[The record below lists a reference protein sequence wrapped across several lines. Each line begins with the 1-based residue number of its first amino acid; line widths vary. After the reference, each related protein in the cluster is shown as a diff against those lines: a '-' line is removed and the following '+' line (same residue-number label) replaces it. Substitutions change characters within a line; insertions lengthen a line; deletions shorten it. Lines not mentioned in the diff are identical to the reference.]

1 MDIDM
6 NSDMTIVKMN
16 ELIGKAEILIEALP
30 YIQRL
35 AGKTVVI
42 KYGGNAMIN
51 EELKNNVMDDV
62 TLLKFIG
69 INPVIVHGGGPDISS
84 MLDKLSIPSEFRGG
98 LRVTS
103 AETVDVARMVLVGKT
118 NKEIVSLLNKKGAKA
133 IGISGIDGNLI
144 ECRKLERDKDGN
156 ALDLGF
162 VGDIVRINTKV
173 LEMLAGDEYIP
184 VVAPIGIGPDGQNYN
199 INADTVAS
207 SIAVALKAEKLIT
220 LTDVEGVKITGKDG
234 CESVVPSL
242 VEKEVYDLIEKKVIS
257 GGMIP
262 KVLGCLETI
271 NGGVGRAHIIDGRIP
286 HCLLLEIFTNKGI
299 GTMIM
304 KERRPYYNGEK
315 I

>member
-1 MDIDM
+1 M
-6 NSDMTIVKMN
+6 NNKMN
-16 ELIGKAEILIEALP
+16 ERKFDMSELISKAEILIEALP

-35 AGKTVVI
+35 SGKTVVI

-51 EELKNNVMDDV
+51 EELKNRVMEDV

-69 INPVIVHGGGPDISS
+69 INPVLVHGGGPEISS
-84 MLDKLSIPSEFRGG
+84 MLSRLSIPSEFKNG
-98 LRVTS
+98 LRVTNM
-103 AETVDVARMVLVGKT
+103 ETIDVARMVLVGKT
-118 NKEIVSLLNKKGAKA
+118 NKEIVSMLNLKGAKA
-133 IGISGIDGNLI
+133 IGISGIDGKLI
-144 ECRKLERDKDGN
+144 ECRKLDKDSDGN
-156 ALDLGF
+156 PVDLGF
-162 VGDIVRINTKV
+162 VGEIEKINTKV

-184 VVAPIGIGPDGQNYN
+184 VVAPIGIGTDGQNYN

-220 LTDVEGVKITGKDG
+220 LTDVEGVKITDDNGI
-234 CESVVPSL
+234 ETVIPSL
-242 VEKEVYDLIEKKVIS
+242 IESEVYNLIERNIIS

-262 KVLGCLETI
+262 KVLGCLETV

-286 HCLLLEIFTNKGI
+286 HCLLLEIFTNRGI

-304 KERRPYYNGEK
+304 KERRPYYDGEK

>member
-1 MDIDM
+1 MENNIESSKLDM
-6 NSDMTIVKMN
+6 SG
-16 ELIGKAEILIEALP
+16 LISKAEILIEALP

-51 EELKNNVMDDV
+51 EELKNHVMEDV

-69 INPVIVHGGGPDISS
+69 INPVLVHGGGPEISS
-84 MLDKLSIPSEFRGG
+84 MLSKLNIPSEFKSG
-98 LRVTS
+98 LRVTCM
-103 AETVDVARMVLVGKT
+103 ETIDVAKMVLIGKT
-118 NKEIVSLLNKKGAKA
+118 NKEIVSLLNIKGAKA
-133 IGISGIDGNLI
+133 IGISGIDGKLI
-144 ECRKLERDKDGN
+144 ECRKLDKDADGN
-156 ALDLGF
+156 PIDIGF
-162 VGDIVRINTKV
+162 VGEIEKINTKV

-184 VVAPIGIGPDGQNYN
+184 VVAPIGIGSDGQSYN

-220 LTDVEGVKITGKDG
+220 LTDVEGVKITGENG
-234 CESVVPSL
+234 IETVIPSL
-242 VEKEVYDLIEKKVIS
+242 IESEVYNLIDRNIIS

-286 HCLLLEIFTNKGI
+286 HCLLLEIFTNRGI

-304 KERRPYYNGEK
+304 KERRPYYDGEK

>member
-1 MDIDM
+1 MDVHD
-6 NSDMTIVKMN
+6 NSQKISMA
-16 ELIGKAEILIEALP
+16 ELISKAGILIEALP

-35 AGKTVVI
+35 SGKTVVI

-51 EELKNNVMDDV
+51 DELKNHVMDDV

-69 INPVIVHGGGPDISS
+69 INPVIVHGGGPEISG
-84 MLDKLSIPSEFRGG
+84 MLKKLDIPSEFRNG
-98 LRVTS
+98 LRVTD
-103 AETVDVARMVLVGKT
+103 ANTIDVAQMVLIGKT
-118 NKEIVSLLNKKGAKA
+118 NKEIVSMLNQKGAKA

-144 ECRKLERDKDGN
+144 ECKKMESDAAGN
-156 ALDLGF
+156 PVDLGF
-162 VGDIVRINTKV
+162 VGEITNINTKV

-184 VVAPIGIGPDGQNYN
+184 VVAPIGIGSDGQSYN
-199 INADTVAS
+199 INADTVAGR
-207 SIAVALKAEKLIT
+207 IAIALKAEKLIT
-220 LTDVEGVKITGKDG
+220 LTDVEGVKITEADG
-234 CESVVPSL
+234 TEVVVPSL
-242 VEKEVYDLIEKKVIS
+242 IESEVYDLIGRKIIS

-286 HCLLLEIFTNKGI
+286 HCLLLEIFTNRGI

-304 KERRPYYNGEK
+304 KERRPYYTGEK